1 VNLISA
7 AVLLVFNI
15 AIGLVAMVFLNVVI
29 LIVNFWQ
36 LQRLRAAPMQ
46 QKGGART
53 AAMLG
58 TPAKAFSLQG
68 SESDA
73 MTTIFAGVTTGRPKE
88 SVPCDGFH
96 RARSLRWS
104 MRRRNTTSARAIAA
118 S

>member
-1 VNLISA
+1 MIQLLGWIGSALVVISLTLQRPVPFRLVNLISA

-15 AIGLVAMVFLNVVI
+15 AIGLLAMVFLNVVI

-46 QKGGART
+46 HKGGART

-68 SESDA
+68 E
-73 MTTIFAGVTTGRPKE
+73 
-88 SVPCDGFH
+88 
-96 RARSLRWS
+96 
-104 MRRRNTTSARAIAA
+104 
-118 S
+118 